1 MKLAFILIDNILQLY
16 LWVVVINAVIGW
28 LVVFNIINTSNRF
41 LHSLI
46 EISYTLTEPPL
57 RIIRKII
64 PIIGTIDFSPVVL
77 ILALLFLRNSIF
89 ELFAPYLFS

>member
-1 MKLAFILIDNILQLY
+1 MKLAFILIDNIFQLY

-41 LHSLI
+41 VHSLI

-57 RIIRKII
+57 RLIRKAI
-64 PIIGTIDFSPVVL
+64 PTIVTIDFSPVIL
-77 ILALLFLRNSIF
+77 ILALLFIRNALF
-89 ELFAPYLFS
+89 ELFAPYLF